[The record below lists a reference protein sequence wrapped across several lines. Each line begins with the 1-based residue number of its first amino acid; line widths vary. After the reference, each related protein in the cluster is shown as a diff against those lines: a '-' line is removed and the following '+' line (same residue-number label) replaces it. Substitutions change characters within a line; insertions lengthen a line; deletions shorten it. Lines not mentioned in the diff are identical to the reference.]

1 MSEFSFS
8 HLESAV
14 RAMSGTIRKQ
24 DFLTYFKKFSLIGAT
39 DTTVTLGVVSS
50 FHKDN
55 LSKKFYDEIKSAI
68 TFVMPSIEAIDFA
81 VDERIDVRPE
91 TEVIDCRLVHKNQE
105 KQTKKEQVEGIQI
118 VE

>member
-1 MSEFSFS
+1 MLEFSFS

-24 DFLTYFKKFSLIGAT
+24 DFLTYFKKFSLLEASNT
-39 DTTVTLGVVSS
+39 SVTLGVISS

-68 TFVMPSIEAIDFA
+68 TFVMPSIEVIGFE

-91 TEVIDCRLVHKNQE
+91 SEVIDCRLVHKSQE
-105 KQTKKEQVEGIQI
+105 KQTKKEQVE
-118 VE
+118 

>member
-1 MSEFSFS
+1 MSQFSFN
-8 HLESAV
+8 HLESAI

-24 DFLTYFKKFSLIGAT
+24 DFLTYFKKFSLVAGT
-39 DTTVTLGVVSS
+39 DTSVTLGVVSS

-68 TFVMPSIEAIDFA
+68 ITVMPSIEAIDFE

-91 TEVIDCRLVHKNQE
+91 AEVIDCRLVHKSQE
-105 KQTKKEQVEGIQI
+105 KQTKKEQVE
-118 VE
+118 